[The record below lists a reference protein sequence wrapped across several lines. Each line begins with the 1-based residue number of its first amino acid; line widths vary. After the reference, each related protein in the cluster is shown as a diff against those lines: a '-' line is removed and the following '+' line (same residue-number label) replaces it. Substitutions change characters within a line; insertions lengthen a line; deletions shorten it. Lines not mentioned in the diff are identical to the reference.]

1 MNESDL
7 NRLLQ
12 QALAPK
18 EFPSDQLNQT
28 IRNRVQEEQTMKR
41 FSKKRPLAAALVAAL
56 VLALSITGFAS
67 WRFLSAGEAA
77 EHSGMSDLARA
88 FESGDAVS
96 VNQTVA
102 SGNYT
107 FSFLGIASGENLSG
121 FQSDSQVNPK
131 RTYAVL
137 AIAKT
142 DGTAMAADGSESFF
156 VSPLIKGQKPWQVNI
171 TTMNG
176 GYTEF
181 AEGGVLYRLIE
192 CDDIEMFADRGLY
205 LCVSTSDFYD
215 KNAFT
220 YDEETGEITTNP
232 DYSGACALFDLPL
245 DPAKADRA
253 KADAYL
259 ETLLEPWEDDSQES
273 SAATGTGDWA
283 DAIAN
288 GTVVP
293 GSEQAVTYDEDGMA
307 HYSFGGY
314 SETFDPELLLGD
326 GSLGPSSCASLTE
339 DADGTPLAICYYRNE
354 QGVVMGKAVRLQE
367 FPSLL
372 KEAQAEE

>member
-77 EHSGMSDLARA
+77 EHSGMSNLARA
-88 FESGDAVS
+88 FKSGDAVS

-102 SGNYT
+102 SGGYT

-220 YDEETGEITTNP
+220 YDEETGRSRPTRITAALAPCSTCRSTQRRRTAPRRTPTWKPFWNRGRTIPRNP
-232 DYSGACALFDLPL
+232 AGQPVRTIGRMRSPTGRSY
-245 DPAKADRA
+245 RA
-253 KADAYL
+253 QNRRSP
-259 ETLLEPWEDDSQES
+259 TTRTGWPTIP
-273 SAATGTGDWA
+273 SAATARPLTRSSCW
-283 DAIAN
+283 
-288 GTVVP
+288 GTVRSAP
-293 GSEQAVTYDEDGMA
+293 PAA
-307 HYSFGGY
+307 
-314 SETFDPELLLGD
+314 P
-326 GSLGPSSCASLTE
+326 P
-339 DADGTPLAICYYRNE
+339 
-354 QGVVMGKAVRLQE
+354 
-367 FPSLL
+367 
-372 KEAQAEE
+372 

>member
-77 EHSGMSDLARA
+77 EHSGMSGLARA

-107 FSFLGIASGENLSG
+107 FSFLGIASGETLSG

-156 VSPLIKGQKPWQVNI
+156 RP
-171 TTMNG
+171 
-176 GYTEF
+176 
-181 AEGGVLYRLIE
+181 
-192 CDDIEMFADRGLY
+192 
-205 LCVSTSDFYD
+205 
-215 KNAFT
+215 
-220 YDEETGEITTNP
+220 
-232 DYSGACALFDLPL
+232 
-245 DPAKADRA
+245 
-253 KADAYL
+253 
-259 ETLLEPWEDDSQES
+259 
-273 SAATGTGDWA
+273 
-283 DAIAN
+283 
-288 GTVVP
+288 
-293 GSEQAVTYDEDGMA
+293 
-307 HYSFGGY
+307 
-314 SETFDPELLLGD
+314 
-326 GSLGPSSCASLTE
+326 
-339 DADGTPLAICYYRNE
+339 
-354 QGVVMGKAVRLQE
+354 
-367 FPSLL
+367 
-372 KEAQAEE
+372 